1 MGVAAGRR
9 RVAVA
14 LGGLAVAAT
23 VAVTALAA
31 GERTP
36 PVATASAR
44 PEAGQPAQ
52 LLFVSQSTAAPGQP
66 TDLTIELVQGEG
78 LPGPRFGTGLVPAS
92 WELALDLPPNTAIGE
107 FSAVVDIPILGVSN
121 LELAGTLRTVAPADT
136 DVSRAIECTGKA
148 QHATVLAGDIDLSLP
163 VWPPHASG
171 QVFLDPASPANAALG
186 YGYELRFCLR
196 ELTQLHVNRFTVVLH
211 DFVTNAA
218 KPGPEAPA
226 LLLTPYAVNGHDGN
240 PAATVELRSLGGLQ
254 PELTLA
260 RVGPAK
266 VKRGKT
272 VRVQGRVLPGMP
284 AAGRV
289 VTIWA
294 GTGTAKPELA
304 GSAVTDAAG
313 RFAFSTKAPKKKGTL
328 RLLATYAAGG
338 LDVTPTGCGGPNPA
352 AAAGCVG
359 ATLGGLVSGFVT
371 YRVA

>member
-1 MGVAAGRR
+1 M
-9 RVAVA
+9 VA
-14 LGGLAVAAT
+14 LGGLAAAVT
-23 VAVTALAA
+23 VAVSVLAA
-31 GERTP
+31 GGE
-36 PVATASAR
+36 AR
-44 PEAGQPAQ
+44 PIAAAPARPAAVQPAQ
-52 LLFVSQSTAAPGQP
+52 LLLVSRSVLAPGQP
-66 TDLTIELVQGEG
+66 TDLTVELVQGDG
-78 LPGPRFGTGLVPAS
+78 RPGPRFGTGLVPAS
-92 WELALDLPPNTAIGE
+92 WELALDLPPNTGIGE

-148 QHATVLAGDIDLSLP
+148 KHAAVLAGDIDLSLP

-211 DFVTNAA
+211 DFVTSAA
-218 KPGPEAPA
+218 KPGPETPA

-240 PAATVELRSLGGLQ
+240 PAATVELRSVGGLQ

-272 VRVQGRVLPGMP
+272 VRVQGTVLPGTP
-284 AAGRV
+284 AAGQV

-294 GTGTAKPELA
+294 GAGKAKLTVA
-304 GSAVTDAAG
+304 GSAVTDATG
-313 RFAFSTKAPKKKGTL
+313 RFAFSTRAPKKKGTL

-338 LDVTPTGCGGPNPA
+338 LDVTPTRCGDPNPA
-352 AAAGCVG
+352 AAAGCMS
-359 ATLGGLVSGFVT
+359 ATLGPLVSGFVT